1 MPIRQETRG
10 RVLHVS
16 LDDVEVRNAFDAA
29 RIDELRTIF
38 ENLAYREVLLPDAQS
53 PYEIATGERWRP
65 HAVVLRAEGDI
76 FCAGAHLGMM
86 RELGQADYQENL
98 SAALA
103 MGAMFRAIHDCP
115 VPVVARVQGP
125 AYGGGVGLVAA
136 CDVVVGAPQARFVF
150 SEVRLGLV
158 PGVISPLVI
167 ERVGAAQAR
176 RVFLTG
182 EKIDAPEARRL
193 GLIDHVAPEGELD
206 RVVDEQLALLL
217 QGGPQA
223 LGMIKSLVQ
232 GAASLGYV
240 RSNELSA
247 RMISEARQTPEA
259 QAALAAFADKK
270 PAPWTEPKEGN

>member
-10 RVLHVS
+10 RVLYVT
-16 LDDVEVRNAFDAA
+16 LDDPEVRNALDAD

-38 ENLAYREVLLPDAQS
+38 ESLAYREVLPPDAE
-53 PYEIATGERWRP
+53 PPFAIATGERWRP
-65 HAVVLRAEGDI
+65 HAVVLRAEGDV

-86 RELGQADYQENL
+86 RELGRADYQENL
-98 SAALA
+98 GAALA

-115 VPVVARVQGP
+115 VPVLGRIQGP

-136 CDVVVGAPQARFVF
+136 CDVTVCAPEARFVF

-158 PGVISPLVI
+158 PGVISPLVL
-167 ERVGAAQAR
+167 ERLGAARTR

-182 EKIDAPEARRL
+182 EKIDAAGARRL
-193 GLIDHVAPEGELD
+193 GLIDHVAGEGGLD
-206 RVVDEQLALLL
+206 GAVDRQLELLL

-223 LGMIKSLVQ
+223 LGMAKALVQ

-240 RSNELSA
+240 RSAELSA

-259 QAALAAFADKK
+259 QAALAAFAEKK
-270 PAPWTEPKEGN
+270 PAPWTEPKEGK